1 VTGLQPRRAR
11 KPWGCFARGV
21 VRAYHAKN
29 VVSGRQM
36 HKPGTDKCMNPGP
49 TQTMPPDYAAPS
61 SAPTDAAVPEMAQ
74 PTPMTSTATF
84 SATLVRDASPCTPR
98 SRSAA
103 RGGGSPRAP
112 RRRGL
117 RASAHAA
124 LVRAHTAALLL
135 GRPQRARRRLANPGT
150 ALQTNPYC
158 RARAWKMRRWQS
170 AGKMMDTDTVSSE
183 PMSDM
188 KYARKGT

>member
-1 VTGLQPRRAR
+1 MGAYGWLRFWVTAGRLVTGSYSPGGQET
-11 KPWGCFARGV
+11 PWGCFARGV

-74 PTPMTSTATF
+74 PTPMTSTDTF

-103 RGGGSPRAP
+103 RGGRLQRAP
-112 RRRGL
+112 RRHRL
-117 RASAHAA
+117 RASANAA
-124 LVRAHTAALLL
+124 LVRAHTAAVAAREAATCSAAARKTL
-135 GRPQRARRRLANPGT
+135 GLPSRQTLIVGRAPGRCAGGRARGR
-150 ALQTNPYC
+150 
-158 RARAWKMRRWQS
+158 
-170 AGKMMDTDTVSSE
+170 
-183 PMSDM
+183 
-188 KYARKGT
+188 